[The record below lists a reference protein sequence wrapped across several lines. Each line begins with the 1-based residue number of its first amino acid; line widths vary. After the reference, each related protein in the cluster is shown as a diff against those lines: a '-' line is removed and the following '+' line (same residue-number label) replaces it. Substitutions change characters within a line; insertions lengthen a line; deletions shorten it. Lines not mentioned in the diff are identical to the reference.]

1 MITFFFGSKQ
11 TERDM
16 IEEAIQQIGEA
27 GLNLYKA
34 INYIIK
40 WKINWQDVAEQIV
53 KNGIGSS
60 FIASITAIFIGFA
73 MSVQLAKQLLTLNA
87 ETYVGALVSTAA
99 IRELAPVI
107 SAIVVAARVGSAIS
121 AEIGSMKS
129 SEQVDAL
136 IVLGID
142 PVKYLIVPRLLASAI
157 ITPLLTV
164 LSAAL
169 IIIAGMLLVNYVIH
183 LSFEVYLSGVRIFNS
198 TQDVFVMLLKAFTFG
213 ISISIIATTSGLQVE
228 GGAEAVGD
236 STTKTVVWSIIF
248 IFIFN
253 YIITSIFYRI

>member
-1 MITFFFGSKQ
+1 MWK
-11 TERDM
+11 
-16 IEEAIQQIGEA
+16 EAVRQIGEA
-27 GLNLYKA
+27 GLNLLSA
-34 INYIIK
+34 IGYISRG
-40 WKINWQDVAEQIV
+40 KINWGHVAEQIV

-60 FIASITAIFIGFA
+60 FIASITASFIGFA
-73 MSVQLAKQLLTLNA
+73 MSVQLAKQLLLLGA
-87 ETYVGALVSTAA
+87 ESYIGALVSTAA

-121 AEIGSMKS
+121 AEIGSMKT
-129 SEQVDAL
+129 SEQIDAL

-142 PVKYLIVPRLLASAI
+142 PVKYLIVPRLIASAI
-157 ITPLLTV
+157 ITPLLAV
-164 LSAAL
+164 ISAML
-169 IIIAGMLLVNYVIH
+169 MIIAGMLLVNYLIH
-183 LSFEVYLSGVRIFNS
+183 LNNDVYLSGVRIFNS
-198 TQDVFVMLLKAFTFG
+198 TQDVFIMLLKSVIFG

-236 STTKTVVWSIIF
+236 ATTKTVVWSIIF